1 MTLIEVA
8 KRARVSAAT
17 VSRVLNDTGP
27 IKPSTRLRVL
37 RAIEKYRYYPNRHA
51 RALAR
56 RTSRTLGLV
65 VSNLENPFFVDIFRA
80 LEDESNRYGHEIAVA
95 NTNYIPR
102 RLATQVR
109 LMIELRMAGLAVVV
123 SEMEPGLLQ
132 ELRELNLPVVLFDVG
147 EAGGRISKIKVN
159 YQSGMRKV
167 VTYLYSL
174 GHRRMAF
181 IGHHAGLQPLHERQ
195 KAFLETMKLYA
206 GEVEF
211 ATATGPDGAEGGR
224 QATRTLLASGS
235 KPTAIVCTNDFMAI
249 GVMKALREQ
258 GLKIPG
264 DVSVTGHDN
273 ISLSEFV
280 APALTT
286 LHVPRERIGR
296 LAFHMLVPQ
305 PGESVIPGSELLIEP
320 QLLVRDS
327 TALAPG
333 SDLQRPNIA
342 ERPRERAVNL

>member
-1 MTLIEVA
+1 M
-8 KRARVSAAT
+8 
-17 VSRVLNDTGP
+17 
-27 IKPSTRLRVL
+27 
-37 RAIEKYRYYPNRHA
+37 
-51 RALAR
+51 
-56 RTSRTLGLV
+56 V
-65 VSNLENPFFVDIFRA
+65 VSNLENPFFVDIFGA
-80 LEDESNRYGHEIAVA
+80 LEDEANRHGYEVAVGS
-95 NTNYIPR
+95 TNYIPR
-102 RLATQVR
+102 RLAARVH
-109 LMIELRMAGLAVVV
+109 LMIELRLAGLAVVV
-123 SEMEPGLLQ
+123 SEMEPSLLQ
-132 ELRELNLPVVLFDVG
+132 ELRELDLPVVLFDVG

-211 ATATGPDGAEGGR
+211 ATATGGDGAEGGR
-224 QATRTLLASGS
+224 QATRSLLASGS

-273 ISLSEFV
+273 INLSDFV

-286 LHVPRERIGR
+286 LDVPRDRIGR
-296 LAFHMLVPQ
+296 LAFRALVQ
-305 PGESVIPGSELLIEP
+305 EGGDSVAPGNELLIEP

-327 TALAPG
+327 TALAP
-333 SDLQRPNIA
+333 
-342 ERPRERAVNL
+342 

>member
-1 MTLIEVA
+1 MTLLEVA
-8 KRARVSAAT
+8 KQARVSTAT
-17 VSRVLNDTGP
+17 VSRVLNDHGP
-27 IKPSTRLRVL
+27 IKASTRLRVL
-37 RAIEKYRYYPNRHA
+37 KAIEKCRYYPNSNA
-51 RALAR
+51 RALAGR
-56 RTSRTLGLV
+56 KSRTLGMV

-80 LEDESNRYGHEIAVA
+80 LEDESNRHGYEVAVA
-95 NTNYIPR
+95 NTNYIAR
-102 RLATQVR
+102 RLVAQVH
-109 LMIELRMAGLAVVV
+109 LMIERRVAGLAVVV
-123 SEMEPGLLQ
+123 SEMEPALLR

-147 EAGGRISKIKVN
+147 EAGGCISRIKVN
-159 YQSGMRKV
+159 YPSGMRKV

-174 GHRRMAF
+174 GHRKMAF

-211 ATATGPDGAEGGR
+211 ETAIGRDGAEGGR
-224 QATRTLLASGS
+224 QAARSLLASGA

-249 GVMKALREQ
+249 GVMKALREL

-273 ISLSEFV
+273 INLADFM

-286 LHVPRERIGR
+286 LDVPRERIGR
-296 LAFHMLVPQ
+296 LAFRTLVPES
-305 PGESVIPGSELLIEP
+305 GESVGPGNELLIEP

-333 SDLQRPNIA
+333 SNL
-342 ERPRERAVNL
+342 AVA

>member
-8 KRARVSAAT
+8 KRAKVSTAT
-17 VSRVLNDTGP
+17 VSRVLNDAGP
-27 IKPSTRLRVL
+27 IKNSTRLRVL
-37 RAIEKYRYYPNRHA
+37 RAIEECRYHPNSNA
-51 RALAR
+51 RALAGR
-56 RTSRTLGLV
+56 KSRTLGMV
-65 VSNLENPFFVDIFRA
+65 VSNLENPFFVDIFGA
-80 LEDESNRYGHEIAVA
+80 LEDEANRHGYEVAVA

-102 RLATQVR
+102 RLAARVH
-109 LMIELRMAGLAVVV
+109 LMIERRVAGLAIVV

-132 ELRELNLPVVLFDVG
+132 ELRELDLPVVLFDVG
-147 EAGGRISKIKVN
+147 EAGGRISRIKVN
-159 YQSGMRKV
+159 YESGMRKV

-206 GEVEF
+206 GAVEF
-211 ATATGPDGAEGGR
+211 AVATERDGAEGGR
-224 QATRTLLASGS
+224 QATRILLASGF
-235 KPTAIVCTNDFMAI
+235 KPTAVVCTNDFMAI

-258 GLKIPG
+258 RFKIPG

-273 ISLSEFV
+273 INLSDFL

-286 LHVPRERIGR
+286 LDVPRDRIGR
-296 LAFHMLVPQ
+296 LAFRTLVPESGDSVG
-305 PGESVIPGSELLIEP
+305 PGNELLIEP

-327 TALAPG
+327 TAPAPG
-333 SDLQRPNIA
+333 S
-342 ERPRERAVNL
+342 NLSKP

>member
-1 MTLIEVA
+1 MTLTEVA
-8 KRARVSAAT
+8 KRARVSTAT

-27 IKPSTRLRVL
+27 IKTSTRLRVL
-37 RAIEKYRYYPNRHA
+37 RAIEECRYYPNSHA
-51 RALAR
+51 RALAGR
-56 RTSRTLGLV
+56 KSRTLGMV
-65 VSNLENPFFVDIFRA
+65 VSNLENPFFVDIFGA
-80 LEDESNRYGHEIAVA
+80 LEDEANRHGYEIAVA

-102 RLATQVR
+102 RLAARVH
-109 LMIELRMAGLAVVV
+109 LMIERRVAGLAVVV

-132 ELRELNLPVVLFDVG
+132 ELRELDLPVVLFDVG
-147 EAGGRISKIKVN
+147 EAGGRISRIKVN

-211 ATATGPDGAEGGR
+211 ATATGRDGAEGGR
-224 QATRTLLASGS
+224 QATRSLLASGS

-273 ISLSEFV
+273 INLSDFLF
-280 APALTT
+280 PALTT
-286 LHVPRERIGR
+286 LAVPRDRIGR
-296 LAFHMLVPQ
+296 LAFRTLVQ
-305 PGESVIPGSELLIEP
+305 EGGDSVSPGSELLIEP

-333 SDLQRPNIA
+333 S
-342 ERPRERAVNL
+342 NLSKP

>member
-8 KRARVSAAT
+8 KRAKVSTAT
-17 VSRVLNDTGP
+17 VSRVLNDVGP
-27 IKPSTRLRVL
+27 IKNATRFRVL
-37 RAIEKYRYYPNRHA
+37 RAIEECRYHPNLNA
-51 RALAR
+51 RALAGR
-56 RTSRTLGLV
+56 KSRTLGMV
-65 VSNLENPFFVDIFRA
+65 VSNLENPFFVDIFGA
-80 LEDESNRYGHEIAVA
+80 LEDEANRHGYEVAVA

-102 RLATQVR
+102 RLAAQVH
-109 LMIELRMAGLAVVV
+109 LMIERRVAGLAVVV
-123 SEMEPGLLQ
+123 SEMEPGLLR
-132 ELRELNLPVVLFDVG
+132 ELRELDLPVVLFDVG

-159 YQSGMRKV
+159 YPSGMRKV

-206 GEVEF
+206 GDVQF
-211 ATATGPDGAEGGR
+211 ATATGRDGTEGGR
-224 QATRTLLASGS
+224 QATRSLLASGL

-258 GLKIPG
+258 GLQIPR

-273 ISLSEFV
+273 INLSDFL

-286 LHVPRERIGR
+286 LDVPRDRIGR
-296 LAFHMLVPQ
+296 LAFRTLVPESGDSVG
-305 PGESVIPGSELLIEP
+305 PGNELLIEP

-333 SDLQRPNIA
+333 S
-342 ERPRERAVNL
+342 NLSMP